1 MCVLCR
7 WLPDRDLVVVGDR
20 TYATLQLL
28 AGGQQLAPRI
38 TVLTSCGRMRSSMIR
53 PHPACHG
60 VSGQQLRSRGYL
72 GSAKNSCNAVARSHP
87 KARADSGVTISPST
101 LA

>member
-7 WLPDRDLVVVGDR
+7 RLPDRDLVVVVDK

-38 TVLTSCGRMRSSMIR
+38 TVLTSCGRTRSSMIR

-60 VSGQQLRSRGYL
+60 VSGKQLRSPIVSQLRLPAGL
-72 GSAKNSCNAVARSHP
+72 
-87 KARADSGVTISPST
+87 SG
-101 LA
+101 